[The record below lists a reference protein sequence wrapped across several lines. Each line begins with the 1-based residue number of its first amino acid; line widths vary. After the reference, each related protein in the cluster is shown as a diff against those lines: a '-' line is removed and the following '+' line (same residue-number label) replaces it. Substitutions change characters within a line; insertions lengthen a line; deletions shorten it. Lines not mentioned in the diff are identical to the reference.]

1 MDRNNE
7 SFSKIKSAVLK
18 WIKENEESIKLKGV
32 KIEETEC
39 NENIYKIF
47 LDFKNCMGE
56 VLVTTPEF
64 APYRFVSIQIA
75 SLKEIESHLAYFW
88 YDNENS
94 TVNDILYNL
103 EKSINFGIEFE

>member
-64 APYRFVSIQIA
+64 APYRFVSSN
-75 SLKEIESHLAYFW
+75 SLTNRNRESSSVFL
-88 YDNENS
+88 
-94 TVNDILYNL
+94 VRQ
-103 EKSINFGIEFE
+103 